1 MRAWIGFECEGC
13 GLLLDPTFEVAR
25 VDCVV
30 CREEEV
36 WVCLSCG
43 SKRGGVP
50 CGRCR
55 PAWRAKQEAKREAA
69 EEKRRLAEKKR
80 FAARPMDPML

>member
-1 MRAWIGFECEGC
+1 MRAWVGFECEGC
-13 GLLLDPTFEVAR
+13 GLLLDPTFEVHR
-25 VDCVV
+25 TDCVV
-30 CREEEV
+30 CHEEEV
-36 WVCLSCG
+36 RLCLSCN
-43 SKRGGVP
+43 RAP

-55 PAWRAKQEAKREAA
+55 PAWRAKQEAKGEEA